1 MILENNL
8 RYWRKKRG
16 LTQDELGKICRLNR
30 RTISLY
36 ECEKFYPSLDTAILL
51 SVVLDVPLNVLFTI
65 YIDFDEI
72 EKRKGEILK

>member
-8 RYWRKKRG
+8 RYWRKKRR

-36 ECEKFYPSLDTAILL
+36 ECAKFCPSLDTAILL